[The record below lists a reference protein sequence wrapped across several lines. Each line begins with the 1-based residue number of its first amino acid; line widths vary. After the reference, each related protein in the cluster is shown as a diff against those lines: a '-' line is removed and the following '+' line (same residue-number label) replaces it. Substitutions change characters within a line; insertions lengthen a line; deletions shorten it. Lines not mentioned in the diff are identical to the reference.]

1 MARPVTIVSVVALV
15 GATLVGARA
24 LRRRRRPRRLRRDGD
39 DRS

>member
-24 LRRRRRPRRLRRDGD
+24 LRRRRPRRLRRDGD